1 MELENQ
7 TQTVV
12 NQETSADVST
22 DDTTAQDITPESNI
36 KSDENEFKLPTSKEE
51 YDTLV
56 KSAVNRANTEILKAL
71 GVKSIKE
78 FKEVQAKA
86 TEALTKFEELAKRN
100 EELTKTYESVSHEY
114 ETLKQTSILDRL
126 AVKPEYREDLVKLAK
141 DKIDE
146 NNSFEKVLQ
155 EMVEGKYSYTVT
167 SSNAVVKK
175 IGTEKTT
182 VEAKTEV
189 EKYLEKFKGTPY
201 YKPNIK

>member
-1 MELENQ
+1 MENNIQ
-7 TQTVV
+7 TQANVV
-12 NQETSADVST
+12 TQETTQIQTEVVST
-22 DDTTAQDITPESNI
+22 DDTTAQDITLESNI
-36 KSDENEFKLPTSKEE
+36 KSDEVEFKLPTSKGE

-56 KSAVNRANTEILKAL
+56 QAAVNREKTNFLKAL

-86 TEALTKFEELAKRN
+86 TESITKFEELAKRN
-100 EELTKTYESVSHEY
+100 EELNKTYESISQEY

-155 EMVEGKYSYTVT
+155 EMVEGKYSY
-167 SSNAVVKK
+167 AVASRAPIKLGLEKTDKVDDEQQISDSLVKK
-175 IGTEKTT
+175 YPWLKS
-182 VEAKTEV
+182 
-189 EKYLEKFKGTPY
+189 
-201 YKPNIK
+201 

>member
-1 MELENQ
+1 MENNIQ

-12 NQETSADVST
+12 NQETLEQTQDVST
-22 DDTTAQDITPESNI
+22 DDATTSTSNEVELP
-36 KSDENEFKLPTSKEE
+36 KTLEEFEIAKKA
-51 YDTLV
+51 
-56 KSAVNRANTEILKAL
+56 AVNKANTEILKAL

-86 TEALTKFEELAKRN
+86 NEALTKFEELAKRN

-114 ETLKQTSILDRL
+114 ETLKQISILDRL

-155 EMVEGKYSYTVT
+155 EMVEGKYSYAVAP
-167 SSNAVVKK
+167 SSTVVKK

-201 YKPNIK
+201 YKPNNK

>member
-1 MELENQ
+1 MEENIQ
-7 TQTVV
+7 TQTNVV
-12 NQETSADVST
+12 NQETLTETDSVNVNVSI
-22 DDTTAQDITPESNI
+22 DDTTTS
-36 KSDENEFKLPTSKEE
+36 NEFKLPTSKEE

-56 KSAVNRANTEILKAL
+56 QSAVNREKTNFLKAL
-71 GVKSIKE
+71 GVKSVKE
-78 FKEVQAKA
+78 FKEQVSKA
-86 TEALTKFEELAKRN
+86 NEALTKFEELAKRN

-146 NNSFEKVLQ
+146 KNSFEKVLQ

-167 SSNAVVKK
+167 PSSTSTIVKK

-182 VEAKTEV
+182 VEAKSEV